1 MNSQD
6 WMIGRSSI
14 SPGNPFRGAKRETP
28 GRLISPPALRIM
40 GRSLESDTVD
50 TPLPSMEY
58 TDPQRGR
65 RIAVGRNIVEK
76 IIRDHYVSGE
86 KKPGKEGA
94 IRIDQ
99 TLTQDATGTMAYL
112 PVAAMG
118 APPGGA
124 GRAGGAGAW
133 QGRAPGPG
141 GAWVS
146 DVPLHRVPFRLPQSS
161 TEYPSPSDRSV
172 LTR

>member
-1 MNSQD
+1 
-6 WMIGRSSI
+6 MIGRSSI

-65 RIAVGRNIVEK
+65 RIAVGKNIVEK
-76 IIRDHYVSGE
+76 TIRDHYVSGE
-86 KKPGKEGA
+86 KKPGKEVA

-112 PVAAMG
+112 QFEAMG
-118 APPGGA
+118 VP
-124 GRAGGAGAW
+124 RVKTELS
-133 QGRAPGPG
+133 
-141 GAWVS
+141 VS
-146 DVPLHRVPFRLPQSS
+146 YVDHNTRQDAARVRLP
-161 TEYPSPSDRSV
+161 YPDR
-172 LTR
+172 RRDRDDGDRGRRA